1 MVKSETMLL
10 REKIRDA
17 CEILR
22 TESPSEVAQAILQG
36 LNPPNISYP
45 ALQDRIRRLLAKRV
59 NGEWVLDDDAR
70 CGRPRT
76 VFTPKGLGR
85 IKKMRKKSCRKIESY
100 IVGSPATT
108 ISKSSAH
115 RGKCEVR
122 FRFFK
127 YLFFTTH
134 SHVRLSF

>member
-76 VFTPKGLGR
+76 VLTPKGLGR
-85 IKKMRKKSCRKIESY
+85 IKKMRKKSRTSFANGGDSTTTLN
-100 IVGSPATT
+100 IVT
-108 ISKSSAH
+108 
-115 RGKCEVR
+115 V
-122 FRFFK
+122 
-127 YLFFTTH
+127 
-134 SHVRLSF
+134 SFAELCDE